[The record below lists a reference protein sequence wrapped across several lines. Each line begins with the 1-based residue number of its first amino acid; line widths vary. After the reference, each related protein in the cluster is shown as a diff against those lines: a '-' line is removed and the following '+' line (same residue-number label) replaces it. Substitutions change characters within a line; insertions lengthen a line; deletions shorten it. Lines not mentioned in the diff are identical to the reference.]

1 MARIQRRVGLRERK
15 TKMGRERDR
24 GKEGA
29 GWQLYRGQGKPSWTL
44 TMMKE
49 FCECFDKFPRTT
61 WAFYPLSSFVSVVP
75 SNHCRATTLF
85 VFHCVWFKDKS
96 KMIIVFIT
104 VLCHKTLQDITFVK
118 GVLRV
123 KYNFICH
130 FIVLR
135 IWDVQTT
142 VIQTFFKA
150 LSLPCLVGR
159 YSTALYLLWWSIS
172 AVQLA

>member
-1 MARIQRRVGLRERK
+1 
-15 TKMGRERDR
+15 MGRERDR

-85 VFHCVWFKDKS
+85 VFHCVWFKDTS
-96 KMIIVFIT
+96 KMIIAFIT

-123 KYNFICH
+123 KYNFKCH
-130 FIVLR
+130 FMVLR